1 MGPQRVMHPPF
12 SFVLPKENAP
22 CTVEKKSASSKL
34 ARAGKF
40 GDANGRKPPPDKTCQ
55 ASSRCAI
62 TRQSSSL
69 QAASCD
75 ASSHSKV
82 LVKAF
87 SFSSRCRSVGGVSKE
102 GAAAPSLCR
111 LKGRSRRG
119 RPKSPSWRVFWTGR
133 GPFSPR
139 GENGGRT
146 CSAIIMAVPHPERI
160 PPLSFENTRTPE
172 SLPCASC
179 TWA

>member
-1 MGPQRVMHPPF
+1 MHPPF

-55 ASSRCAI
+55 VSSRCAI

-119 RPKSPSWRVFWTGR
+119 NHEIPLQCLSLTGR
-133 GPFSPR
+133 GRFSLKGR
-139 GENGGRT
+139 NGGA
-146 CSAIIMAVPHPERI
+146 SAQRPSALSL
-160 PPLSFENTRTPE
+160 PPLAAAKQIIGCHAKIIRQLNQSGNIRVMNR
-172 SLPCASC
+172 
-179 TWA
+179 